1 MKRRIMES
9 RKTLKEGRPERKTIE
24 RPMRKE
30 PKTERDVNYEMAFR
44 EGYEQGYED
53 GYEDGYDDGFSG
65 INESKKIDRKRTLK
79 ESKELKLSGSFKV
92 NTKGNTFKEV
102 GFFGFGTQ
110 YDAFDFAD
118 KNGEG
123 WRLPNESEAEKIADR
138 YAEELSE
145 IISEITQSE
154 EDIVDFNF
162 WTDTKNRI
170 LDGDGYERPEI
181 SRRNGDDEDT
191 EIVLVR

>member
-1 MKRRIMES
+1 MKKRIMENK
-9 RKTLKEGRPERKTIE
+9 KTLKEGRPERKTIE
-24 RPMRKE
+24 RPMRRE
-30 PKTERDVNYEMAFR
+30 PKTERDINYEKAFR
-44 EGYEQGYED
+44 DGYEQGYED

-65 INESKKIDRKRTLK
+65 INESKKIYKKRTLK

-110 YDAFDFAD
+110 YDAFNFAD

-138 YAEELSE
+138 YAEELSK
-145 IISEITQSE
+145 ITQS
-154 EDIVDFNF
+154 DYDFDFNF

-170 LDGDGYERPEI
+170 MDSDGYEGPEI